1 VLDLGCGDGQCLAL
15 VLAARPGSKGVGVD
29 FSREMLTRAE
39 TRFAG
44 RSEVRIIEHDLDAPL
59 DQVGDIGTFD
69 VVVSGFAIHHL
80 VDARKGALY
89 REVFDRLRA
98 GGVFVNVEHVDSP
111 TEALHDEFLAAI
123 GYAPEQDDPSNKLV
137 AVETQ
142 LGWLR
147 AIGFADVDC
156 FWKWR
161 ELAVLAGRKPG

>member
-1 VLDLGCGDGQCLAL
+1 
-15 VLAARPGSKGVGVD
+15 
-29 FSREMLTRAE
+29 MLERAE
-39 TRFAG
+39 TRFAE
-44 RSEVRIIEHDLDAPL
+44 RPDVRILEHDLDAPL
-59 DQVGDIGTFD
+59 DALGDIGTFD

-80 VDARKGALY
+80 VDARKQQLY

-111 TEALHDEFLAAI
+111 TVALHNDFLAAI
-123 GYAPEQDDPSNKLV
+123 GYTPERDDPSNKLV

-147 AIGFADVDC
+147 DIGFVDVDC

-161 ELAVLAGRKPG
+161 ELAVLAGTRPA